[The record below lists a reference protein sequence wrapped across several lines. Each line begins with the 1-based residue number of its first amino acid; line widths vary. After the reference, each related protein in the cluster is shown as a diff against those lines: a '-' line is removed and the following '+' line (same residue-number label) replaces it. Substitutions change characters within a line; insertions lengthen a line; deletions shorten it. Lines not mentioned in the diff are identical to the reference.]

1 MKNHRFI
8 FWVNGIF
15 LLLVI
20 STTACTKL
28 LNLPTEG
35 LFFPPS
41 SPQYPTAGL
50 LTYTF
55 QLLCY
60 IPPIVC
66 AFSFAL
72 LKKIRPKNQNNNFI
86 LSSALLMLGFLINEV
101 YRIHI
106 TLVYAGIP
114 KLTTIT
120 VYGMIALVY
129 TKAFWKRIKSTPYS
143 LLLASVGLLLI
154 AILIDSLHLTNISSF
169 LEGVP
174 KLFSGINAALYFWII
189 CYKEIILA
197 TDDERM

>member
-1 MKNHRFI
+1 MNYRFI
-8 FWVNGIF
+8 FGVNGIF
-15 LLLVI
+15 LLLVVLL
-20 STTACTKL
+20 TAFTKL

-55 QLLCY
+55 QLLCC

-72 LKKIRPKNQNNNFI
+72 LKKIRPKNPNNSFI
-86 LSSALLMLGFLINEV
+86 LYSTLLMLGFLINEI

-114 KLTTIT
+114 KLITIT
-120 VYGMIALVY
+120 VYGIIAFSY
-129 TKAFWKRIKSTPYS
+129 GKAFWKRIKLTPYP
-143 LLLASVGLLLI
+143 LLLASVGLLLT
-154 AILIDSLHLTNISSF
+154 AILIDSLHLTTISTFS
-169 LEGVP
+169 EGIP
-174 KLFSGINAALYFWII
+174 KLFSGINAALYFWLI
-189 CYKEIILA
+189 CYKEIIYSLSKNA
-197 TDDERM
+197 